1 MHIRARSSANETRTE
16 VFMMKKDSEYSR
28 IMGKL
33 EALSDPGR
41 AEAMAAWA
49 GIKAHTLLG
58 ISIPNLRKIARETGR
73 NHALAQELWVSGVH
87 EARLVACMIDD
98 PKLVT
103 EDQLERWVMD
113 FDSWDVCDQCCS
125 NLFDK
130 TVFAYQKVVEWS
142 GRDEEYVRRAGFV
155 LMATLAVHDKMAG
168 DDVFLKF
175 LPIIERGV
183 TDERNFV
190 RKAVNWALRQI
201 GKRNR
206 SLNGAAI
213 RTAEVILRVDS
224 KAARWVA
231 SDALRELRSPMVQRR
246 LDSRRTR

>member
-1 MHIRARSSANETRTE
+1 
-16 VFMMKKDSEYSR
+16 MKKGSEYSKV
-28 IMGKL
+28 MGKL
-33 EALSDPGR
+33 EALSDAKR

-58 ISIPNLRKIARETGR
+58 ISIPNLRRVARETGR
-73 NHALAQELWVSGVH
+73 NHGLAQELWLSGVH

-98 PKLVT
+98 PKLVS
-103 EDQLERWVMD
+103 EEQLERWVRD

-130 TVFAYQKVVEWS
+130 TAFAYQKAVEWS
-142 GRDEEYVRRAGFV
+142 GRPEEYVRRAGFV
-155 LMATLAVHDKMAG
+155 LMATLTVHDKRVG
-168 DDVFLKF
+168 DEVFLKF
-175 LPIIERGV
+175 LPIIERGS

-190 RKAVNWALRQI
+190 KKAVNWALRQI

-213 RTAEVILRVDS
+213 STAEAILKVDS
-224 KAARWVA
+224 RAARWIA
-231 SDALRELRSPMVQRR
+231 SDALKELTSPMVQRR
-246 LDSRRTR
+246 FDSRRAR